1 MPLLFIIA
9 GPPGIGKRSSGKI
22 FQPFNIDFLNHDAL
36 SLYYKE
42 KGEYNYE
49 DLSNLKANEFIQK
62 KLNGNEDFGI
72 ELNLGYENHY
82 DLLRFVKEKY
92 PHYDIRVCLF
102 YTDDIQLCLDRATIR
117 ERSGGHSV
125 SEQVIREMYAN
136 TLHLLQ
142 NNVSLITN
150 LIFVDIQYDMLDL
163 VFEFNPKENRLFISS
178 HLPDWLI
185 INFPAII
192 QLRK

>member
-9 GPPGIGKRSSGKI
+9 GPPGIGKSSSGKI
-22 FQPFNIDFLNHDAL
+22 FQPLNIDFLNHDAL

-49 DLSNLKANEFIQK
+49 DLSNIKANEFIQK
-62 KLNGNEDFGI
+62 KLSDTEDFGI

-82 DLLRFVKEKY
+82 DLLRFVKGKY
-92 PHYDIRVCLF
+92 PQYDITVCLF
-102 YTDDIQLCLDRATIR
+102 YTDDIQLCLDRAIIR

-150 LIFVDIQYDMLDL
+150 LILVDIQYDILDL
-163 VFEFNPKENRLFISS
+163 IFELNPKENRLFISS
-178 HLPDWLI
+178 NLPKWVAE
-185 INFPAII
+185 NFSEISKL
-192 QLRK
+192 QK